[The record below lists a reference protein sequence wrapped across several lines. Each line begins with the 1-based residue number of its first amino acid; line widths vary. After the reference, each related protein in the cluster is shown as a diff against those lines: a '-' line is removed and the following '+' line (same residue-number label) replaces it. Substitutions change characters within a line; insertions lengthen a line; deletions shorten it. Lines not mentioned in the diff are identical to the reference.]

1 MKNVLFIAPTT
12 YQLPLTENL
21 KKKFITLSEVCNVS
35 VLAFA
40 NSKTFLNETYG
51 NFYLNKKIKNRL
63 INYFRI
69 IQISIFTTNK
79 IIKKENIDI
88 VCFQDPVSSFFS
100 INDFLEFVSVITILG
115 TYAFKFLSIDGISN
129 FSILFLKV
137 RRAEVKI
144 VVETHGDFIETL
156 SLEKNL
162 VLPRLYKKLFYIMA
176 KYSIGKSNIIR
187 AVSSSTEQQVL
198 DIDSSKSVV
207 RFPAWIDFKDFQNI
221 EPKPLSKDK
230 FNILFIGSVTDR
242 KKPHMIIEA
251 IQRIND
257 KSYHLSIVG
266 PAPNEKYF
274 KELKDLI
281 GKSDLQNQVSLIGPV
296 DRESV
301 KDYYS
306 TSNLMILPSIS
317 EGLARVIFESQVAMC
332 PVLVTDAPGMSD
344 IVIDG
349 QTGYVFESNNLDSL
363 SLKIEYIKNNY
374 DEASLVAKNAKGFI
388 LSNYSEDNFKFSFK
402 KLFDTV

>member
-69 IQISIFTTNK
+69 IQISIFTTHK

-88 VCFQDPVSSFFS
+88 VCFQDPVSSF
-100 INDFLEFVSVITILG
+100 
-115 TYAFKFLSIDGISN
+115 

-251 IQRIND
+251 IQRIYD

-281 GKSDLQNQVSLIGPV
+281 DKSDLQNQVSLIGPV

-374 DEASLVAKNAKGFI
+374 EEASLVAKNAKGFI

>member
-40 NSKTFLNETYG
+40 NSKTFFNETYG

-69 IQISIFTTNK
+69 IQISIFTTHK

-88 VCFQDPVSSFFS
+88 VCFQDPVSSF
-100 INDFLEFVSVITILG
+100 
-115 TYAFKFLSIDGISN
+115 

-251 IQRIND
+251 IQRSND

-281 GKSDLQNQVSLIGPV
+281 DKSDLQNQVSLIGPV

-374 DEASLVAKNAKGFI
+374 EEASLVAKNAKGFI

>member
-69 IQISIFTTNK
+69 IQISIFTTHK

-88 VCFQDPVSSFFS
+88 VCFQDPVSSF
-100 INDFLEFVSVITILG
+100 
-115 TYAFKFLSIDGISN
+115 

-162 VLPRLYKKLFYIMA
+162 VLPSLYKKLFYIMA

-281 GKSDLQNQVSLIGPV
+281 DKSDLQNQVSLIGPV

>member
-69 IQISIFTTNK
+69 IQISIFTTHK

-88 VCFQDPVSSFFS
+88 VCFQDPVSSF
-100 INDFLEFVSVITILG
+100 
-115 TYAFKFLSIDGISN
+115 

-162 VLPRLYKKLFYIMA
+162 VLPMLYKKLFYIMA

-281 GKSDLQNQVSLIGPV
+281 DKSDLQNQVSLIGPV

-363 SLKIEYIKNNY
+363 SLKIEYINNNY

>member
-12 YQLPLTENL
+12 YQLPLSENL

-40 NSKTFLNETYG
+40 NNKTVLNETYG
-51 NFYLNKKIKNRL
+51 NFYLNKKISNRF

-69 IQISIFTTNK
+69 IQISIFTTYK
-79 IIKKENIDI
+79 IVKKEKIDI

-100 INDFLEFVSVITILG
+100 I
-115 TYAFKFLSIDGISN
+115 
-129 FSILFLKV
+129 LFLKARGV
-137 RRAEVKI
+137 NVKI
-144 VVETHGDFIETL
+144 IVETHGDFIETL

-162 VLPRLYKKLFYIMA
+162 LLPRLYKKLFYIMA
-176 KYSIGKSNIIR
+176 RYSIGKSNIIR
-187 AVSSSTEQQVL
+187 AVSSSTEKQVL
-198 DIDSSKSVV
+198 DIDSSKSIV
-207 RFPAWIDFKDFQNI
+207 RFPAWVDFKDFQNV
-221 EPKPLSKDK
+221 EPGSFSKDK

-251 IQRIND
+251 IQIIND
-257 KSYHLSIVG
+257 ESYHLSIVG
-266 PAPNEKYF
+266 PTPNDKYF
-274 KELKDLI
+274 LELKDVI
-281 GKSDLQNQVSLIGPV
+281 DKSGLQNQVSFTGAV

-301 KDYYS
+301 KEYYS

-317 EGLARVIFESQVAMC
+317 EGLARVIFESQVASC
-332 PVLVTDAPGMSD
+332 PVLVTDAPGMGD

-349 QTGYVFESNNLDSL
+349 QTGYVFESNNIDSL
-363 SLKIEYIKNNY
+363 IAKIVYIKNNY
-374 DEASLVAKNAKGFI
+374 EEASLVAKNAKEFI
-388 LSNYSEDNFKFSFK
+388 LSNFSEDNFKFSFK

>member
-40 NSKTFLNETYG
+40 NSKTFFNETYG

-69 IQISIFTTNK
+69 IQISIFTTHK

-88 VCFQDPVSSFFS
+88 VCFQDPVSSF
-100 INDFLEFVSVITILG
+100 
-115 TYAFKFLSIDGISN
+115 

-281 GKSDLQNQVSLIGPV
+281 DKSDLQNQVSLIGPV

-306 TSNLMILPSIS
+306 SSNLMILPSIS

-374 DEASLVAKNAKGFI
+374 EEASLVAKNAKGFI

>member
-69 IQISIFTTNK
+69 IQISIFTTYK

-88 VCFQDPVSSFFS
+88 VCFQDPVSSF
-100 INDFLEFVSVITILG
+100 
-115 TYAFKFLSIDGISN
+115 

-257 KSYHLSIVG
+257 KSYNLSIVG

-274 KELKDLI
+274 KEVKDLI
-281 GKSDLQNQVSLIGPV
+281 DKSDLQNQVSLIGPV

>member
-40 NSKTFLNETYG
+40 NSKTFLKETYG
-51 NFYLNKKIKNRL
+51 NFYLNKKIENRL
-63 INYFRI
+63 LNYFRI
-69 IQISIFTTNK
+69 IQISIFTTYK

-100 INDFLEFVSVITILG
+100 I
-115 TYAFKFLSIDGISN
+115 
-129 FSILFLKV
+129 LFLKT
-137 RRAEVKI
+137 RRSEVKI
-144 VVETHGDFIETL
+144 IVETHGDFIETL

-266 PAPNEKYF
+266 PTPNEKYF

-306 TSNLMILPSIS
+306 NSNLMILPSIS
-317 EGLARVIFESQVAMC
+317 EGLARVIFESQVAVC

-363 SLKIEYIKNNY
+363 SLKIKYIKNNY

>member
-69 IQISIFTTNK
+69 IQISIFTTYK

-88 VCFQDPVSSFFS
+88 VCFQDPISSF
-100 INDFLEFVSVITILG
+100 
-115 TYAFKFLSIDGISN
+115 

-162 VLPRLYKKLFYIMA
+162 VLPMLYKKLFYIMA

-274 KELKDLI
+274 KALKHLI
-281 GKSDLQNQVSLIGPV
+281 DKSDLQNQVSLIGPV
-296 DRESV
+296 DRASV

-402 KLFDTV
+402 KLFDTPVDKDGNATGNPVIHDFPEE

>member
-51 NFYLNKKIKNRL
+51 NFYLNQKIKNRL

-69 IQISIFTTNK
+69 IQISIFTTHK

-88 VCFQDPVSSFFS
+88 VCFQDPVSSF
-100 INDFLEFVSVITILG
+100 
-115 TYAFKFLSIDGISN
+115 

-257 KSYHLSIVG
+257 KSYNLSIVG

-281 GKSDLQNQVSLIGPV
+281 DKSDLQNQVSLIGPV

-374 DEASLVAKNAKGFI
+374 EEASLVAKNAKGFI

>member
-69 IQISIFTTNK
+69 IQISIFTTHK

-100 INDFLEFVSVITILG
+100 I
-115 TYAFKFLSIDGISN
+115 
-129 FSILFLKV
+129 LFLKV

-144 VVETHGDFIETL
+144 IVETHGDFIETL

-281 GKSDLQNQVSLIGPV
+281 DKSDLQNQVSLIGPV
-296 DRESV
+296 DRENV

-349 QTGYVFESNNLDSL
+349 QTGYIFESNNLDSL

-374 DEASLVAKNAKGFI
+374 EEASLVAKNAKGFI

-402 KLFDTV
+402 KLFDMV

>member
-69 IQISIFTTNK
+69 IQISIFTTHK

-88 VCFQDPVSSFFS
+88 VCFQDPVSSF
-100 INDFLEFVSVITILG
+100 
-115 TYAFKFLSIDGISN
+115 

-162 VLPRLYKKLFYIMA
+162 VLPSLYKKLFYIMA

-266 PAPNEKYF
+266 PAPNEKYL
-274 KELKDLI
+274 KKLKDLI
-281 GKSDLQNQVSLIGPV
+281 DKSDLQNQVSLIGPV

-374 DEASLVAKNAKGFI
+374 EEASLVAKNAKGFI

>member
-40 NSKTFLNETYG
+40 NSKTFFNETYG

-69 IQISIFTTNK
+69 IQISIFTTHK

-88 VCFQDPVSSFFS
+88 VCFQDPVSSF
-100 INDFLEFVSVITILG
+100 
-115 TYAFKFLSIDGISN
+115 

-257 KSYHLSIVG
+257 KSYNLSIVG

-281 GKSDLQNQVSLIGPV
+281 DKSDLQNQVSLIGPV

-306 TSNLMILPSIS
+306 SSNLMILPSIS

-363 SLKIEYIKNNY
+363 SLKIEYINNNY

>member
-51 NFYLNKKIKNRL
+51 NFYLNKKIENRL
-63 INYFRI
+63 LNYFRI
-69 IQISIFTTNK
+69 IQISIFTTYK

-100 INDFLEFVSVITILG
+100 I
-115 TYAFKFLSIDGISN
+115 
-129 FSILFLKV
+129 LFLKT
-137 RRAEVKI
+137 RRSEVKI
-144 VVETHGDFIETL
+144 IVETHGDFIETL

-221 EPKPLSKDK
+221 EPKPFSKDK

-281 GKSDLQNQVSLIGPV
+281 DKSDLQNQVSLIGPV